1 LHGSGSTSSPV
12 FREETLSRFFAIFAF
27 MYTYIYS
34 LRPGE
39 TDVFSYVFMKI
50 LEGRPRSYD
59 RRMDKA
65 SRGRVR
71 QIKESVAQEVPRD
84 ARVLEIGCG
93 TGELAAMLIGRGAVV
108 DAFDTSPAMVE
119 VVRERIEE
127 EGLDTRLAVRHMG
140 VDGMDGLPS
149 SHYDA
154 AVSTLVFSELT
165 ADERG
170 YALKH
175 AARVLKP
182 GGHLVIADEVV
193 PRKAAARIL
202 QTVVRVP
209 MLAATYL
216 VSRASTR
223 PITDLAGEV
232 AEAGFHIDKEVRSHG
247 DAFSLVRAT
256 LPER

>member
-1 LHGSGSTSSPV
+1 
-12 FREETLSRFFAIFAF
+12 
-27 MYTYIYS
+27 M
-34 LRPGE
+34 
-39 TDVFSYVFMKI
+39 FSYVFMKI

-71 QIKESVAQEVPRD
+71 EIKASVVKEVPQD

-93 TGELAAMLIGRGAVV
+93 TGELAAMLIGLGAVV
-108 DAFDTSPAMVE
+108 DAFDASPAMVE
-119 VVRERIEE
+119 FVRERIEA
-127 EGLDTRLAVRHMG
+127 EGLAASLTVRHMG
-140 VDGMDGLPS
+140 VDGMDSLPS

-154 AVSTLVFSELT
+154 VVSTLVFSELT

-170 YALKH
+170 YALKY

-182 GGHLVIADEVV
+182 GGQLVIADEVV

-202 QTVVRVP
+202 QRAVRAP

-247 DAFSLVRAT
+247 DAFALVKAT
-256 LPER
+256 LSAR